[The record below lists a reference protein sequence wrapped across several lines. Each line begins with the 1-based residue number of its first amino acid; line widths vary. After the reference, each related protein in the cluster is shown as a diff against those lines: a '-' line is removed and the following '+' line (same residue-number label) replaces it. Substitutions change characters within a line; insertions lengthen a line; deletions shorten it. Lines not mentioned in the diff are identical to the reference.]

1 MELGAKLV
9 CLTVDS
15 IIENNV
21 EFRIQKSF
29 IQGSEILKPAP
40 KITKELCH
48 ICWNDTVKQIHDLVR
63 GLSPYPG
70 AFTELVKDGK
80 ATQMKIF
87 RTLKIEGEEY
97 RKMLAQNN
105 IDEAVPGTIL
115 SDGKTYLAIAASDG
129 AVSVTELQLA
139 GKKRMQVKDFLIGF
153 RDPQDYATSEGTSSQ
168 VTGRQ

>member
-1 MELGAKLV
+1 
-9 CLTVDS
+9 
-15 IIENNV
+15 
-21 EFRIQKSF
+21 
-29 IQGSEILKPAP
+29 
-40 KITKELCH
+40 
-48 ICWNDTVKQIHDLVR
+48 VR

-105 IDEAVPGTIL
+105 IAEAVPGTIL

-139 GKKRMQVKDFLIGF
+139 GKKRMQAKDFLIGF